1 MTSGLSRQGS
11 VALLSDRDRVI
22 IGLVG
27 QFKQLTTNQ
36 LAVLGLG
43 LPPSH
48 TSVKR
53 VLARLVAGTYLARI
67 ARPVGGMGGGSAQ
80 YVYQLGR
87 AGHRLL
93 GGDGSYWAYLSV
105 NEHTLAI
112 ADSYMVL
119 KQAEGRGTLAVL
131 SFQTEPACHLSF
143 AGIQLTPDAY
153 AELGVIAAA
162 ARFEVWLEID
172 RGTEHDKKI
181 KDKCIRY
188 WHAYRSP
195 QWDRPYFPYVLF
207 IVPDE
212 RRRAEIQR
220 VIRAGPQEAQAHFYV
235 CLSSEVTEFIHSLTP
250 TEVESH

>member
-1 MTSGLSRQGS
+1 MLSE
-11 VALLSDRDRVI
+11 RDRAI

-43 LPPSH
+43 LSPSH

-53 VLARLVAGTYLARI
+53 VLARLVVGKYLARI

-93 GGDGSYWAYLSV
+93 ERPGSYWAYRSV

-112 ADSYMVL
+112 ADSYLAL
-119 KQAEGRGTLAVL
+119 KKVEGRGGLTVIR
-131 SFQTEPACHLSF
+131 FQTEPSCHLSV

-153 AELGVIAAA
+153 VELGVIAPA
-162 ARFEVWLEID
+162 ARFEFWFELD

-181 KDKCIRY
+181 QGKCIRY
-188 WHAYRSP
+188 WHVYSSP

-212 RRRAEIQR
+212 RRQAEIQR
-220 VIRAGPQEAQAHFYV
+220 VIRAGPEEAQALFYV
-235 CLSSEVTEFIHSLTP
+235 CLSSEVTKVIHSFVP
-250 TEVESH
+250 TGVESH